1 VDTRKR
7 ARKEKALARETEAGA
22 KRTAEQLA
30 ETAVQTLCGD
40 TTLVGDGKRMCLDIR
55 PGTMQVSYQ
64 CCSVDTELEY
74 SWVCISVYPSCKTLE
89 KPNWPSEI
97 T

>member
-1 VDTRKR
+1 MDTRKR

-40 TTLVGDGKRMCLDIR
+40 TTLVGDGKRMCLD
-55 PGTMQVSYQ
+55 M
-64 CCSVDTELEY
+64 L
-74 SWVCISVYPSCKTLE
+74 K
-89 KPNWPSEI
+89 
-97 T
+97 

>member
-40 TTLVGDGKRMCLDIR
+40 TTLVGDGKRMCLDMMLFCANR
-55 PGTMQVSYQ
+55 TQRWLRYERTHPARWRDV
-64 CCSVDTELEY
+64 
-74 SWVCISVYPSCKTLE
+74 
-89 KPNWPSEI
+89 
-97 T
+97 